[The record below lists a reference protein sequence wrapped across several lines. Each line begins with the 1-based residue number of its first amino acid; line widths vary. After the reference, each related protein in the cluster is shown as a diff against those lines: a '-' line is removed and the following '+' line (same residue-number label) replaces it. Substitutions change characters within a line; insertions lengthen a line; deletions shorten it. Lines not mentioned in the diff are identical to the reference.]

1 MTTVLPSAGR
11 RACAICGAV
20 GPVVVGAG
28 REVTAG
34 TVSAVLESGW
44 VVSCPAGHHAP
55 PDVGSEVAAEV
66 LARLPRATRR
76 RLGRQDRCASCEAP
90 LDMPVRRTERPVPI
104 ADVAGL
110 PVHTVRFDVPSVRC
124 LACSTDQ
131 VPVRSQDDLRDA
143 VLALF
148 APDGGGV

>member
-1 MTTVLPSAGR
+1 VSAAPPAGER
-11 RACAICGAV
+11 PCAVCGEV

-28 REVTAG
+28 REVTVG
-34 TVSAVLESGW
+34 TVSALLEAGW
-44 VVSCPAGHHAP
+44 IVSCPAGHHAP
-55 PDVGSEVAAEV
+55 PDVGTEVAAEV
-66 LARLPRATRR
+66 LERLPRATRR
-76 RLGRQDRCASCEAP
+76 RLARQDRCTSCDAA

-124 LACSTDQ
+124 LACATDQ

-148 APDGGGV
+148 APGTGGV

>member
-1 MTTVLPSAGR
+1 VSAAPGAAR
-11 RACAICGAV
+11 QRPCAVCGEV
-20 GPVVVGAG
+20 GPVVAGAG
-28 REVTAG
+28 REVTVG
-34 TVSAVLESGW
+34 TVSALLEAGW
-44 VVSCPAGHHAP
+44 VVACPAGHHAP
-55 PDVGSEVAAEV
+55 PPVGPEVADEV

-76 RLGRQDRCASCEAP
+76 RLARQDRCTSCDAV

-124 LACSTDQ
+124 LTCSTDQ

-148 APDGGGV
+148 APGAGGV